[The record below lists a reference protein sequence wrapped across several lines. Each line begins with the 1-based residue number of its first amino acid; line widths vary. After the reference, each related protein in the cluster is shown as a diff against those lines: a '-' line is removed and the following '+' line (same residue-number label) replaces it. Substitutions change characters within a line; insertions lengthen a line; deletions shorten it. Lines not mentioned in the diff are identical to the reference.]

1 MQDSFR
7 QFLENNS
14 DKELANN
21 ANAFK
26 ELGSQFQPKQVLEN
40 WLHETFRQIV
50 DLGIGLQI
58 QTI

>member
-26 ELGSQFQPKQVLEN
+26 ELGSQF
-40 WLHETFRQIV
+40 
-50 DLGIGLQI
+50 
-58 QTI
+58 

>member
-1 MQDSFR
+1 MILTAQPEKEMQDSFR

-26 ELGSQFQPKQVLEN
+26 ELGSQF
-40 WLHETFRQIV
+40 
-50 DLGIGLQI
+50 
-58 QTI
+58 

>member
-26 ELGSQFQPKQVLEN
+26 ELDF
-40 WLHETFRQIV
+40 
-50 DLGIGLQI
+50 
-58 QTI
+58 QTIKLLRKIKYHLIKSLILAQDERWRRA